1 MKIERED
8 LDWAVGKD
16 LIDVNVAEQLWQAW
30 LVRKQHVPKFDFA
43 NVAYYF
49 GALIVIVGM
58 VFFLTLA
65 WESLGRQGIF
75 GLSCI
80 SLVWTN
86 GQV

>member
-16 LIDVNVAEQLWQAW
+16 LIDANVAEHLWQAW

-65 WESLGRQGIF
+65 WESLGGQGIF

-80 SLVWTN
+80 YILMLRR
-86 GQV
+86 